1 MPHVD
6 DTTRTV
12 TSSTIITRHSL
23 CGDASWTLPS
33 MSSTNRRRVAA
44 RKLSRSFGS
53 AIFSV
58 VFLFVPS
65 VLDVAVV
72 SAVPRV
78 PRVRAGACA
87 RGWADSSLGSTRAR
101 VRGIPGAR
109 RAERVRE
116 LWRYRSSS
124 SATRVVDLEDVGQ
137 DLAHAISLSKL
148 RSAPGRPSAGG
159 SRAPAPR
166 PP

>member
-101 VRGIPGAR
+101 VRGVTGAR
-109 RAERVRE
+109 VLNAFA
-116 LWRYRSSS
+116 
-124 SATRVVDLEDVGQ
+124 SAR
-137 DLAHAISLSKL
+137 
-148 RSAPGRPSAGG
+148 R
-159 SRAPAPR
+159 
-166 PP
+166 